1 MPATTR
7 RGAASPTRPRTVP
20 LDFEPRPTTLLGRT
34 ALVTGST
41 RGLGRAI
48 ALALGAA
55 GCKVALNYAGDREQA
70 ESAFDDFRM
79 RGYEGALL
87 RADVTSEK
95 QVQRLCALVE
105 KKLGRI
111 DILVPNATPAQP
123 QMPFEE
129 YDWAFHQQMLD
140 FFLKSPVLLTR
151 AVLPAMKRRR
161 FGRIVNIGS
170 EVFRRGVPNFAPYVA
185 AKGAQTGWTRSM
197 ATELAPFGI
206 TVNMV
211 SPGWIPVERH
221 AKDPKAVKQ
230 AYLAGIP
237 AGRWGVPGDVGGV
250 VAFLASDAAA
260 FVTGQDLAV
269 NGGVT
274 VC

>member
-1 MPATTR
+1 MPATSR
-7 RGAASPTRPRTVP
+7 SKAVP

-48 ALALGAA
+48 AMALGAA
-55 GCKVALNYAGDREQA
+55 GCRVALNFAGDRERA
-70 ESAFDDFRM
+70 EETFADFAA
-79 RGYEGALL
+79 RGYEGALF
-87 RADVTSEK
+87 RADITREK
-95 QVQRLCALVE
+95 QVVRLCAQVE

-151 AVLPAMKRRR
+151 ACLPAMKKRR

-170 EVFRRGVPNFAPYVA
+170 EVFRRGVPHFAPYVA

-197 ATELAPFGI
+197 ASELAPFGI

-221 AKDPKAVKQ
+221 ANDPKAAKN

-237 AGRWGVPGDVGGV
+237 MGRWGVPGDVGGV

-274 VC
+274 VG